1 MSDST
6 DNPITEIDRARA
18 LELLATESLGR
29 LVTVHDGRAEIF
41 PVNYALSPDGKI
53 FFRTAEG
60 TKLSEITV
68 HPDVLFQVDHIEDES
83 AWSIV
88 ARGTARRLD
97 SFTEINQAEELDLK
111 PWIPT
116 LKYNFVEIT
125 PEQLGGRGFTFGE
138 EPERY
143 TGY

>member
-1 MSDST
+1 MD
-6 DNPITEIDRARA
+6 DNPIIEFDESRS

-29 LVTVHDGRAEIF
+29 LVTVSQGRAEIF
-41 PVNYALSPDGKI
+41 PVNYALSPEGKLY
-53 FFRTAEG
+53 FRTAEG
-60 TKLSEITV
+60 TKLAGITIQ
-68 HPDVLFQVDHIEDES
+68 PDVLFQVDHIEDDS

-88 ARGTARRLD
+88 VRGTARRLD
-97 SFTEINQAEELDLK
+97 SFTEINDAEELDLK

-125 PEQLGGRGFTFGE
+125 PEQTSGRGFTFGD

>member
-1 MSDST
+1 MD
-6 DNPITEIDRARA
+6 DNVITEIDRNRA

-29 LVTVHDGRAEIF
+29 LVTVTGGRADIF
-41 PVNYALSPDGKI
+41 PVNYALSADGKL

-60 TKLSEITV
+60 TKLAGITV
-68 HPDVLFQVDHIEDES
+68 QPDVLFQVDHIEGDS

-88 ARGTARRLD
+88 VRGTARRLD
-97 SFTEINQAEELDLK
+97 TFTEINAAEELDLK
-111 PWIPT
+111 PWVPT

-125 PEQLGGRGFTFGE
+125 PEQLSGRGFTFGE

>member
-1 MSDST
+1 MD
-6 DNPITEIDRARA
+6 DNPITKFDETRS

-29 LVTVHDGRAEIF
+29 LVTVSEGRAEIF
-41 PVNYALSPDGKI
+41 PVNYALSPDAKLY
-53 FFRTAEG
+53 FRTAEG
-60 TKLSEITV
+60 TKLAGLTV
-68 HPDVLFQVDHIEDES
+68 HPEVLFQVDHIEGDA

-88 ARGTARRLD
+88 VRGTARRLD
-97 SFTEINQAEELDLK
+97 SFTEINAAEELDLK

-125 PEQLGGRGFTFGE
+125 PEQISGRGFAFGD
-138 EPERY
+138 EPKRY

>member
-1 MSDST
+1 MDV
-6 DNPITEIDRARA
+6 NPITEFDESRS

-29 LVTVHDGRAEIF
+29 LVTVTGGRADIF
-41 PVNYALSPDGKI
+41 PVNYAVSPEGKLY
-53 FFRTAEG
+53 FRTAEG
-60 TKLSEITV
+60 TKLAGITV
-68 HPDVLFQVDHIEDES
+68 RPDVVFQVDHIRGGD

-88 ARGTARRLD
+88 IRGQARRLD
-97 SFTEINQAEELDLK
+97 GFEEINQAEELNLK

-125 PEQLGGRGFTFGE
+125 PERISGRGFTFGE

>member
-1 MSDST
+1 MDS
-6 DNPITEIDRARA
+6 NPITEYDESQS
-18 LELLATESLGR
+18 LGLLATESLGR
-29 LVTVHDGRAEIF
+29 LVTVVDGTADVF
-41 PVNYALSPDGKI
+41 PVNYAVSEDGKL

-60 TKLSEITV
+60 TKLAELAT
-68 HPDVLFQVDHIEDES
+68 HPEVLFQVDHIDGAR
-83 AWSIV
+83 AWSV
-88 ARGTARRLD
+88 VVRGTARRLD
-97 SFTEINQAEELDLK
+97 GFGEINRAEELDLK

-125 PEQLGGRGFTFGE
+125 PDEITGRGFAFGE